1 MGVPHPLF
9 SKTDFQTTVLPGKRT
24 EGESFMKKV
33 RKNRGF
39 TLAELLVVVAIIGI
53 LVAISVPLFAG
64 QRRKAVMATN
74 KANIRAAKAAAVTVF
89 YSDPD
94 VQDVRNGVKTAAYF
108 VYDTKTGTLSDPILV
123 TGTNYGGARYEGK
136 SCNQLA
142 KDYSQKAI
150 DDQVCDKIIVFIGG
164 PDDGKNNNIEA
175 APVQTAPYYTDEDKV
190 GYQGGNT
197 NPFGPGAGSD
207 VAN

>member
-1 MGVPHPLF
+1 
-9 SKTDFQTTVLPGKRT
+9 
-24 EGESFMKKV
+24 
-33 RKNRGF
+33 
-39 TLAELLVVVAIIGI
+39 
-53 LVAISVPLFAG
+53 
-64 QRRKAVMATN
+64 MATN

-123 TGTNYGGARYEGK
+123 TGTNYGGAKYEGK

-150 DDQVCDKIIVFIGG
+150 NDQVCDKIIVFIGG
-164 PDDGKNNNIEA
+164 PDDGKNNKIEA
-175 APVQTAPYYTDEDKV
+175 APVQTANNKLETALYDNDDGTLREEKGNLLNPY
-190 GYQGGNT
+190 
-197 NPFGPGAGSD
+197 GPGKSYRINEPFK
-207 VAN
+207 V